1 MEKEGR
7 PDMAIQSATKENL
20 KTFLSNIYYIPMNQ
34 REYSWEQ
41 AQLEDFWEDFK
52 SVINNQDRK
61 HFFGQIVI
69 YDDNKKKKK
78 YIIDGQQRTITS
90 MIFLRAL
97 QYICSELSNTTED
110 GEEKEGLQDIIS
122 SITQNILGQKANRWD
137 NSSRLHLTFESELAE
152 DDYFSN
158 NIISK
163 GPS

>member
-1 MEKEGR
+1 
-7 PDMAIQSATKENL
+7 MAIQSATKENL

-97 QYICSELSNTTED
+97 QYICSELV
-110 GEEKEGLQDIIS
+110 
-122 SITQNILGQKANRWD
+122 
-137 NSSRLHLTFESELAE
+137 LA
-152 DDYFSN
+152 Y
-158 NIISK
+158 K
-163 GPS
+163 

>member
-78 YIIDGQQRTITS
+78 C
-90 MIFLRAL
+90 FVLK
-97 QYICSELSNTTED
+97 ENTRRKWH
-110 GEEKEGLQDIIS
+110 GRSKKKEKD
-122 SITQNILGQKANRWD
+122 
-137 NSSRLHLTFESELAE
+137 
-152 DDYFSN
+152 
-158 NIISK
+158 
-163 GPS
+163 

>member
-1 MEKEGR
+1 MQSQFGYDLINIRCMEKERR

-69 YDDNKKKKK
+69 YDDNKKKQK
-78 YIIDGQQRTITS
+78 
-90 MIFLRAL
+90 
-97 QYICSELSNTTED
+97 N
-110 GEEKEGLQDIIS
+110 IS
-122 SITQNILGQKANRWD
+122 
-137 NSSRLHLTFESELAE
+137 
-152 DDYFSN
+152 
-158 NIISK
+158 
-163 GPS
+163 

>member
-1 MEKEGR
+1 
-7 PDMAIQSATKENL
+7 MAIQSATKENL

-78 YIIDGQQRTITS
+78 YII
-90 MIFLRAL
+90 
-97 QYICSELSNTTED
+97 N
-110 GEEKEGLQDIIS
+110 
-122 SITQNILGQKANRWD
+122 SINFHQ
-137 NSSRLHLTFESELAE
+137 
-152 DDYFSN
+152 
-158 NIISK
+158 ISK
-163 GPS
+163 NPRYRNGIGDLYIYASEI